1 MKFDIIFTPTSW
13 EQYQEWLIKDKTIYK
28 RINQLIKDIATN
40 GPLEGIG
47 KPEKLKG
54 INAFS
59 RRINDE
65 HRLVYKMSENG
76 NLIIISCMYHY
87 EK

>member
-1 MKFDIIFTPTSW
+1 MKIDIIFTPTSW
-13 EQYQEWLIKDKTIYK
+13 EQYQEWLIKDKRIYTK
-28 RINQLIKDIATN
+28 IFQLIKDIATN
-40 GPLEGIG
+40 GPLDGIG

-54 INAFS
+54 NDTFS

-65 HRLVYKMSENG
+65 HRLVYKMSEEG